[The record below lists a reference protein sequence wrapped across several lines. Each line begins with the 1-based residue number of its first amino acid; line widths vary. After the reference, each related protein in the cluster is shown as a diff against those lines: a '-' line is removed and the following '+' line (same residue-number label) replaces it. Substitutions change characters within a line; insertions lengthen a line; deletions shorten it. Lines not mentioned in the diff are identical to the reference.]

1 MDGPSHRLP
10 QERHASSP
18 PSDEQLLAS
27 FVGGDDRAFDALVER
42 HAGRV
47 YAICYRYFGN
57 PSDAEDA
64 AQEAFVAL
72 LRRGGTFRGQAG
84 FSTWLFRVAMNAC
97 HDLARKRARR
107 PRSADTEVATLVDRA
122 DDEDLLA
129 NRELALELRRA
140 LATLDPSQR
149 RLITLHDIDG
159 LPYAEVAEQLGMPI
173 GTVKSRIH
181 RAHARLAT
189 SLAHLRGN
197 PPSWEPPAL
206 TDPPTTG
213 T

>member
-1 MDGPSHRLP
+1 VDGPSHRLP
-10 QERHASSP
+10 QARHASSP

-27 FVGGDDRAFDALVER
+27 FLGGDVRAFDLLVER

-57 PSDAEDA
+57 ASDAEDA

-84 FSTWLFRVAMNAC
+84 FSTWLFRVAMNTC

-107 PRSADTEVATLVDRA
+107 PRSADTDVATLVDHG
-122 DDEDLLA
+122 DEDLLA
-129 NRELALELRRA
+129 NCELALELRQA
-140 LATLDPSQR
+140 LATLDPGQR
-149 RLITLHDIDG
+149 RLITLHDIHG
-159 LPYAEVAEQLGMPI
+159 LPYAEVAKQLGMPI

-197 PPSWEPPAL
+197 PPSREPTTA

-213 T
+213 P